1 MRTVALFFQSPG
13 VLLVTAILLG
23 QAAAFHSFARHE
35 KEPLTLPFRLL
46 PAELGGWRAQR
57 DEALDDYAAKVL
69 HPDDYL
75 RRYYDDPEGRTTA
88 QCFIAYFRTQ
98 RTGHVPHSP
107 KNCLPGHGW
116 APNKSGPVVLRVPGR
131 EVTVNRYVVAKE
143 ELRSVVLYWYQT
155 PRRALANEYL
165 AKIYLVWDAVRDGRS
180 DTALVRVMVPFSEG
194 GEAAAE
200 RAAVDLSG
208 RLYQAVA
215 AHLGAP

>member
-1 MRTVALFFQSPG
+1 MREVAGFFRCPA

-23 QAAAFHSFARHE
+23 QAAAFHKFARHE

-46 PAELGGWRAQR
+46 PAELGEWRAQG
-57 DEALDDYAAKVL
+57 DEPLDDYAAKVL

-75 RRYYDDPEGRTTA
+75 RRYYADARGLAAA

-116 APNKSGPVVLRVPGR
+116 APDKSGPVALRVPGR

-143 ELRSVVLYWYQT
+143 NVRAVVLYWYQT
-155 PRRALANEYL
+155 PRRALADEYL
-165 AKIYLVWDAVRDGRS
+165 AKIYLVWDAIRDGRS
-180 DTALVRVMVPFSEG
+180 DTALVRVMVPFGED

-200 RAAVDLSG
+200 RSALNFSE
-208 RLYQAVA
+208 RLYEAVA
-215 AHLGAP
+215 AHMGTP